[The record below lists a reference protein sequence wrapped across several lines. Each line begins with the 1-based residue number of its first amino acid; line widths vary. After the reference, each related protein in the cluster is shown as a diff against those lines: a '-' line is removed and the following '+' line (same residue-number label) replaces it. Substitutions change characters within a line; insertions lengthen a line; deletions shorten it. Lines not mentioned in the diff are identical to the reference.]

1 MDLLDDFFERA
12 ATLIEADPTWRSELA
27 ASRREFFPGRASS
40 AADAGSRRRH
50 LEWFLLERTDAHGP
64 ELALER
70 ALRAWAPELA
80 EDDGVWTTALR
91 ESHVGVLEVT
101 GVRPGE
107 GLWLRDLGGRGE
119 FPVAEDA
126 ASRVVEVGDLF
137 AGRLFPIGGGVYR
150 LSSGSAYHRDA
161 RMLEALRADFERART
176 ERRGVLRVGQR
187 EIESLFFGG
196 GPAGSADP
204 VEDARRLLLDA
215 GVEPDVVGGFLEELA
230 QAPYDEGRLVHGAQ
244 DALSVIL
251 DELAFDSDVD
261 IDAAR
266 SALLAAW
273 ARLAHAGPG
282 SGPSLAPAPSPD
294 RAAQPSADVAR
305 AVARFEE
312 RRRAGE
318 PIAPLLEEL
327 ERELA
332 LEGPSTADT
341 DGDPTP
347 DFPGVVGAVVEEF
360 LWELSARE
368 GPDAAVSHANLRDLG
383 RATEHIGVFENLRA
397 RDLLVY
403 AGWWL
408 PENDVLGGADDA
420 RARMGSLAV
429 FCRWAEAEHDV
440 DLHAQFH
447 ATLAL
452 LGVTLPRVAEANQR
466 RTRGARRDEGTLYE
480 IQQIVGGALRI
491 RTRSG
496 QELEAEVEPDLAEWL
511 VAGDWIRG
519 TVRADGR
526 LAAYCCYPPEVAE
539 LSRSVAE

>member
-1 MDLLDDFFERA
+1 
-12 ATLIEADPTWRSELA
+12 
-27 ASRREFFPGRASS
+27 
-40 AADAGSRRRH
+40 
-50 LEWFLLERTDAHGP
+50 
-64 ELALER
+64 
-70 ALRAWAPELA
+70 
-80 EDDGVWTTALR
+80 
-91 ESHVGVLEVT
+91 
-101 GVRPGE
+101 
-107 GLWLRDLGGRGE
+107 
-119 FPVAEDA
+119 
-126 ASRVVEVGDLF
+126 
-137 AGRLFPIGGGVYR
+137 
-150 LSSGSAYHRDA
+150 
-161 RMLEALRADFERART
+161 
-176 ERRGVLRVGQR
+176 
-187 EIESLFFGG
+187 
-196 GPAGSADP
+196 
-204 VEDARRLLLDA
+204 
-215 GVEPDVVGGFLEELA
+215 
-230 QAPYDEGRLVHGAQ
+230 
-244 DALSVIL
+244 LSVIL
-251 DELAFDSDVD
+251 DELAFESDVD

-266 SALLAAW
+266 RALLAAW

-282 SGPSLAPAPSPD
+282 SGPSLAPAPSPA

-332 LEGPSTADT
+332 LEEPSTADT

-360 LWELSARE
+360 LWELSASE
-368 GPDAAVSHANLRDLG
+368 GPDAAARHANLRDLG

-408 PENDVLGGADDA
+408 PENDVLGGGDDA

-447 ATLAL
+447 ETLAL
-452 LGVTLPRVAEANQR
+452 LGVSLPRIAEANQR

-480 IQQIVGGALRI
+480 IQQLVGGALRL

-496 QELEAEVEPDLAEWL
+496 QEIEAEVEPDLAEWL
-511 VAGDWIRG
+511 VAGDRIRG

-539 LSRSVAE
+539 LSRSAAE